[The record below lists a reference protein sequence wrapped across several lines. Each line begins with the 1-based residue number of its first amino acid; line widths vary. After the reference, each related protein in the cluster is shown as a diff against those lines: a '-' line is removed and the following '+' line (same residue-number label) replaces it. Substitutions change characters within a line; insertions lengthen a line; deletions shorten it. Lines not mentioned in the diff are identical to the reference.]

1 MSLAELND
9 VAHALAC
16 RVETRLDPC
25 SVDERAPRRVSAL
38 HARVHAPRLWMAA
51 LAALLAACSPKHEPA
66 AKSVPDPVAVRTAVV
81 TAAEVTDIYRA
92 SGTVRARY
100 TAAIAAKLVAAIRE
114 IRVQAGDRVRAGQIL
129 VVLDSRDLETA
140 LRRAE
145 AGRAEARN
153 SVAEAD
159 SAIAAARSQLD
170 LAGTTHRR
178 FQDLLAKK
186 SVSQQEYDE
195 SAARL
200 QGADAAVAMAQAKRT
215 QVSSRI
221 EQAEAEVSA
230 ARISLGYATLTAPFA
245 GLVTE
250 RRADPGSL
258 ATPGTPLL
266 VIEQEGSLR
275 LEASLD
281 ESRLGLVRVGQ
292 SVEVE
297 LDRTL
302 RGRVTEIVPAVDAA
316 TRTFTVKIDLP
327 ATPGLRAGMFGR
339 AVFPAGVR
347 RTVLVP
353 AAAVVERGQ
362 IQSVYVVEGD
372 IARLRLVSLGAVQ
385 GDRREALAGL
395 TAGERVVV
403 APPAGL
409 TDGGRVK

>member
-1 MSLAELND
+1 M
-9 VAHALAC
+9 VALAG
-16 RVETRLDPC
+16 
-25 SVDERAPRRVSAL
+25 
-38 HARVHAPRLWMAA
+38 
-51 LAALLAACSPKHEPA
+51 LLAACSAKQEPA
-66 AKSVPDPVAVRTAVV
+66 AKSAPDPVAVRTAAV

-114 IRVQAGDRVRAGQIL
+114 VRVQAGDRVRAGQTL
-129 VVLDSRDLETA
+129 VVLDNRDLETS

-145 AGRAEARN
+145 AGRAEAQN
-153 SVAEAD
+153 AIAEAE
-159 SAIAAARSQLD
+159 SAIAAAGSQLD

-178 FQDLLAKK
+178 FQDLLGKK

-200 QGADAAVAMAQAKRT
+200 RGAEAAVGMAQARRT
-215 QVSSRI
+215 QITSRI

-230 ARISLGYATLTAPFA
+230 TRISLGYATLTAPFA

-266 VIEQEGSLR
+266 VLEQEGSLR

-297 LDRTL
+297 LDRTVM
-302 RGRVTEIVPAVDAA
+302 GRVAEIVSAVDAA

-327 ATPGLRAGMFGR
+327 GTPGLRAGMFGR
-339 AVFPAGVR
+339 AAFPAGAR
-347 RTVLVP
+347 RTVLAP

-372 IARLRLVSLGAVQ
+372 IARLRLVSLGAGQ
-385 GDRREALAGL
+385 GEQREVLAGL

-409 TDGGRVK
+409 TEGGRVK

>member
-1 MSLAELND
+1 M
-9 VAHALAC
+9 
-16 RVETRLDPC
+16 
-25 SVDERAPRRVSAL
+25 
-38 HARVHAPRLWMAA
+38 RLWIVV
-51 LAALLAACSPKHEPA
+51 LAALLAACSPRQEPA
-66 AKSVPDPVAVRTAVV
+66 AKPAPDPVAVRTAAV
-81 TAAEVTDIYRA
+81 TATEVTDIYRA

-100 TAAIAAKLVAAIRE
+100 TAGIAAKLVAAIRE
-114 IRVQAGDRVRAGQIL
+114 VRVQAGDRVRVGQTL
-129 VVLDSRDLETA
+129 VVLDNRDLETG
-140 LRRAE
+140 LHRAE
-145 AGRAEARN
+145 AGRAEAQN
-153 SVAEAD
+153 AVAEAD
-159 SAIAAARSQLD
+159 SAIAGARAQFD
-170 LAGTTHRR
+170 LAGTTQRR

-200 QGADAAVAMAQAKRT
+200 KGAEAAVAMAQAKRT

-266 VIEQEGSLR
+266 VLEQEGSLR

-297 LDRTL
+297 LDRTVK
-302 RGRVTEIVPAVDAA
+302 GRVAEIVPAVDAA
-316 TRTFTVKIDLP
+316 TRTFTAKIDLP

-339 AVFPAGVR
+339 AAFPAGAR

-372 IARLRLVSLGAVQ
+372 IARLRLVSLGAAQ
-385 GDRREALAGL
+385 GDQREALAGL

-409 TDGGRVK
+409 IDGGRVK